1 MHKKKVLFM
10 INSMYGGG
18 AEKIFQTLLN
28 NLEPSKYD
36 ITVYSVNQC
45 KIDHKYYPENI
56 KYKYIFGGI
65 GESTGQISLVQDKG
79 RCHRKLRILS
89 KLLPDLLKHVHISCK
104 NKDLV
109 HRRLTFFQRTDI

>member
-56 KYKYIFGGI
+56 KYKYIFWWNRREHG
-65 GESTGQISLVQDKG
+65 TNFKDYY
-79 RCHRKLRILS
+79 
-89 KLLPDLLKHVHISCK
+89 K
-104 NKDLV
+104 NKK
-109 HRRLTFFQRTDI
+109 

>member
-1 MHKKKVLFM
+1 M

-56 KYKYIFGGI
+56 KYKY
-65 GESTGQISLVQDKG
+65 
-79 RCHRKLRILS
+79 RY
-89 KLLPDLLKHVHISCK
+89 
-104 NKDLV
+104 
-109 HRRLTFFQRTDI
+109 

>member
-1 MHKKKVLFM
+1 M

-56 KYKYIFGGI
+56 KYKYIFEDVFFCVFLELI
-65 GESTGQISLVQDKG
+65 PVMLLWDSESQI
-79 RCHRKLRILS
+79 I
-89 KLLPDLLKHVHISCK
+89 PE
-104 NKDLV
+104 
-109 HRRLTFFQRTDI
+109 

>member
-56 KYKYIFGGI
+56 NINIFLV
-65 GESTGQISLVQDKG
+65 ESARARDK
-79 RCHRKLRILS
+79 
-89 KLLPDLLKHVHISCK
+89 
-104 NKDLV
+104 
-109 HRRLTFFQRTDI
+109 FQRLLQK

>member
-56 KYKYIFGGI
+56 KYKYAIPFVMKH
-65 GESTGQISLVQDKG
+65 LD
-79 RCHRKLRILS
+79 RKQRNQEQNNILRIYNN
-89 KLLPDLLKHVHISCK
+89 I
-104 NKDLV
+104 
-109 HRRLTFFQRTDI
+109 

>member
-45 KIDHKYYPENI
+45 NMQPEKIVFNAMCNLMCNMAACAVC
-56 KYKYIFGGI
+56 
-65 GESTGQISLVQDKG
+65 S
-79 RCHRKLRILS
+79 
-89 KLLPDLLKHVHISCK
+89 
-104 NKDLV
+104 
-109 HRRLTFFQRTDI
+109 

>member
-56 KYKYIFGGI
+56 NIFLV
-65 GESTGQISLVQDKG
+65 ESMRAQDK
-79 RCHRKLRILS
+79 
-89 KLLPDLLKHVHISCK
+89 
-104 NKDLV
+104 
-109 HRRLTFFQRTDI
+109 FQRLLRR

>member
-1 MHKKKVLFM
+1 M

-45 KIDHKYYPENI
+45 KIDHKYINI
-56 KYKYIFGGI
+56 FLV
-65 GESTGQISLVQDKG
+65 ESARARDK
-79 RCHRKLRILS
+79 
-89 KLLPDLLKHVHISCK
+89 
-104 NKDLV
+104 
-109 HRRLTFFQRTDI
+109 FQRLLQK

>member
-36 ITVYSVNQC
+36 ITVLDTPTNPNCRNSLNVCLVLSVKSFLIILKSNST
-45 KIDHKYYPENI
+45 KNM
-56 KYKYIFGGI
+56 YIFSI
-65 GESTGQISLVQDKG
+65 NPYIIFPIS
-79 RCHRKLRILS
+79 IYT
-89 KLLPDLLKHVHISCK
+89 
-104 NKDLV
+104 
-109 HRRLTFFQRTDI
+109 LTSL

>member
-45 KIDHKYYPENI
+45 KIDHKYYPQNI
-56 KYKYIFGGI
+56 K
-65 GESTGQISLVQDKG
+65 
-79 RCHRKLRILS
+79 
-89 KLLPDLLKHVHISCK
+89 
-104 NKDLV
+104 
-109 HRRLTFFQRTDI
+109 